1 MADKTGEQLSALM
14 DGECG
19 ALEAELALRRLAKDN
34 DLQARWQ
41 RYVLISEAL
50 KNGLPESIDTRFS
63 GRLRD
68 VIDGELP
75 SSPSVDLEPPSIGRR
90 PLILAGPKL
99 WYKPAAGF
107 ALAASVAL
115 IVVIGVDSGQ
125 PTRVDA
131 GTGGPELSSTAVGS
145 IAAGPRRA
153 EIQSATPSG
162 VNVNSRLNNYVVN
175 HNEYLSTNSVHG
187 MLPYVRMVGYEPT
200 R

>member
-1 MADKTGEQLSALM
+1 M
-14 DGECG
+14 DGECD
-19 ALEAELALRRLAKDN
+19 ALEAELALRRLAKDD

-50 KNGLPESIDTRFS
+50 KNGLPNSIDTQFS

-68 VIDGELP
+68 AIDGESP
-75 SSPSVDLEPPSIGRR
+75 SWPSVDLDPPTNGPR
-90 PLILAGPKL
+90 PSILAGPNA

-107 ALAASVAL
+107 ALAVSVAL
-115 IVVIGVDSGQ
+115 VMVIGVDSGQ

-131 GTGGPELSSTAVGS
+131 GTAGPELSSTSVVS
-145 IAAGPRRA
+145 TAAGPRRA
-153 EIQSATPSG
+153 EVQNATPSG
-162 VNVNSRLNNYVVN
+162 VNVNSRLDNYVVN